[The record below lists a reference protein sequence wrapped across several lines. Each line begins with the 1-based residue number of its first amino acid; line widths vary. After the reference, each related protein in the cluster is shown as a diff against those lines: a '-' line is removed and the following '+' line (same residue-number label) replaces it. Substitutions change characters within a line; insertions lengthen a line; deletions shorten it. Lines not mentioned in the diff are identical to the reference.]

1 VYSKR
6 LLFLIAIVLGARA
19 QQREVGILGGGGF
32 ANGTPIGGAAT
43 AVTAGF
49 SPGPA
54 VGVLI
59 GHDLYSHWSGEIRYV
74 FEERDARL
82 QSPGAAAGFATQD
95 HVLHYDLVLHARPRH
110 DRVRPY
116 VAVGGGIKIFRG
128 TGAEVAYRPL
138 MNYAYLTQTQELKPM
153 LTVGGGVK
161 FRLGGRMV
169 GRVDFRDQITRFP
182 HKVIQPAP
190 GMTLDGWL
198 HDFVPTVGLSWV
210 F

>member
-1 VYSKR
+1 MNPNR
-6 LLFLIAIVLGARA
+6 LFFFVAIVLGAHA
-19 QQREVGILGGGGF
+19 QQREIGILGGGGF
-32 ANGTPIGGAAT
+32 VNGSPIEGTAT
-43 AVTAGF
+43 AVTASF

-59 GHDLYSHWSGEIRYV
+59 GHDLYSHWSGEIRYL

-82 QSPGAAAGFATQD
+82 RSGGTAAGFASQA
-95 HVLHYDLVLHARPRH
+95 HVLGYGLVLHARPRQ

-116 VAVGGGIKIFRG
+116 VEIGGGIKIFRG

-138 MNYAYLTQTQELKPM
+138 MDYAYLTRTQELKPM
-153 LTVGGGVK
+153 LTAGGGVK
-161 FRLGGRMV
+161 FRLGGRMMA
-169 GRVDFRDQITRFP
+169 RVDFRDQLTRFP

-190 GMTLDGWL
+190 RMTLDGWL